1 MKKFT
6 GIAQKLTFGVIVFG
20 ILLSSVCGALGYNE
34 FSAILKRQYN
44 DTAYEIANAAREI
57 LNPDKFDEYLSTGK
71 TDEEYSDILN
81 KLNILAKKTNAN
93 FIYVVKVVFNSD
105 GTLDYTYIYETKPLT
120 FDLEPYPMG
129 YTQYG
134 LKKAYADGV
143 ADIMKNGGEKMEY
156 YSDTEATGY
165 HTTVAVAVKDSE
177 GTPVAMLCVEKPMTR
192 LEEAG
197 QTYLKAV
204 LAGTAVTAAV
214 FSAVYVMFLLKIIIN
229 PVLTTANEVRRFALD
244 SIPSDALLSVKRN
257 DEIGVLERAIG
268 KMEKDIA
275 DYMENLASVTAERER
290 VNTELEVAARIQAS
304 MLPSEFTGVFS
315 EFPDLNGIDISAL
328 MCPAKEVGGDF
339 YDFFPVDGSHIA
351 VVAADVSGKG
361 VPAALFM
368 AIGKTLIKDRT
379 MSGKALDSVFGE
391 VNDLLCGSNSE
402 GLFITAFEGVLDLDS
417 GEFLYVNA
425 GHETPFI
432 RGKNGVFKPHRIA
445 SGFVLAGM
453 DGIKYK
459 CGSIQLEA
467 GDMLFQY
474 TDGVTE
480 ASNVNN
486 ELYGEERL
494 EAALNR
500 NASLPPKEL
509 LLKLKEDIDAFA
521 GNASQFDDITM
532 ICFEYKVNTAAK
544 QSAQR
549 NENIQP
555 ADT

>member
-6 GIAQKLTFGVIVFG
+6 GIAQRLTFGVIVFG
-20 ILLSSVCGALGYNE
+20 ILLSAVCGALGYNE
-34 FSAILKRQYN
+34 FAAILKRQYN
-44 DTAYEIANAAREI
+44 DSAYEIANSAKEI
-57 LNPDKFDEYLSTGK
+57 LNPDKFDEYLSDGM
-71 TDEEYSDILN
+71 TDAEYSDILN
-81 KLNILAKKTNAN
+81 KLNILAKNANVN
-93 FIYVVKVVFNSD
+93 FIYVVKVDFNAD
-105 GTLDYTYIYETKPLT
+105 GTLNYTYIYETKPQM
-120 FDLEPYPMG
+120 FDLEPYPLG
-129 YTQYG
+129 YTEYG

-165 HTTVAVAVKDSE
+165 HTTVAVAVRDSDGE
-177 GTPVAMLCVEKPMTR
+177 PAAMLCVEKPMTR

-197 QTYLKAV
+197 RTYLKAV
-204 LAGTAVTAAV
+204 LAGTALTAAV
-214 FSAVYVMFLLKIIIN
+214 FSAVYVMFLLKTVIN
-229 PVLTTANEVRRFALD
+229 PVLNTANEVRRFALD

-257 DEIGVLERAIG
+257 DEIGVLERSIG

-275 DYMENLASVTAERER
+275 DYMKNLAAVTAERER
-290 VNTELEVAARIQAS
+290 VNAELEVAARIQAS
-304 MLPSEFTGVFS
+304 MLPSEFTGTFS
-315 EFPDLNGIDISAL
+315 EFPDLSGIDIAAL

-339 YDFFPVDGSHIA
+339 YDFFAVDGSHVA

-379 MSGKALDSVFGE
+379 MSGKALENVFGE

-402 GLFITAFEGVLDLDS
+402 GLFITAFEGVLDLES

-425 GHETPFI
+425 GHATPFI
-432 RGKNGVFKPHRIA
+432 RGRDGVFKPHRIA

-459 CGSIQLEA
+459 CGSLMLEA

-509 LLKLKEDIDAFA
+509 LPKIKEDIDAFA
-521 GNASQFDDITM
+521 GNAPQFDDITM
-532 ICFEYKVNTAAK
+532 ICFEYKGNTAAN

-549 NENIQP
+549 SENAQP

>member
-6 GIAQKLTFGVIVFG
+6 GIAWKLTFGVIVFG

-34 FSAILKRQYN
+34 FAAILKRQYN
-44 DTAYEIANAAREI
+44 DSAYEIANSAKE
-57 LNPDKFDEYLSTGK
+57 LLDPDKFDEYLSTGK
-71 TDEEYSDILN
+71 TDSEYDDILN
-81 KLNILAKKTNAN
+81 KLNILAKNANAN
-93 FIYVVKVVFNSD
+93 FIYVVKVDFNED
-105 GTLDYTYIYETKPLT
+105 GTLNYTYIYETRPLA

-129 YTQYG
+129 YAEYG
-134 LKKAYADGV
+134 LKKAYADRV

-156 YSDTEATGY
+156 YSVTEATGY
-165 HTTVAVAVKDSE
+165 HVTAAVAVMDSD
-177 GTPVAMLCVEKPMTR
+177 GNPAAMLCVEKPMTR

-197 QTYLKAV
+197 RTYVKAV
-204 LAGTAVTAAV
+204 LAGTAAIAAV
-214 FSAVYVMFLLKIIIN
+214 FSALYVVFLNKTVIRPI
-229 PVLTTANEVRRFALD
+229 LTTANEVRRFAVD
-244 SIPSDALLSVKRN
+244 SIPSDTLPSVRRN
-257 DEIGVLERAIG
+257 DEIGALERAIG

-304 MLPSEFTGVFS
+304 MLPGAFS
-315 EFPDLNGIDISAL
+315 EFPHLDGIDIYAL

-339 YDFFPVDGSHIA
+339 YDFFAVDGSHVA

-379 MSGKALDSVFGE
+379 MSGKSLDKVFGE

-432 RGKNGVFKPHRIA
+432 RGRDGVFKPRRIA

-453 DGIKYK
+453 EGTKYK
-459 CGSIQLEA
+459 CGSLKLEA
-467 GDMLFQY
+467 GDMLYQY

-480 ASNVNN
+480 ASNTEN

-494 EAALNR
+494 TTALNR
-500 NASLPPKEL
+500 NAALPPKEL
-509 LLKLKEDIDAFA
+509 LPKIKEDIDAFA
-521 GNASQFDDITM
+521 GKAPQFDDITM
-532 ICFEYKVNTAAK
+532 ICFEYKGNTDEK
-544 QSAQR
+544 QSAK
-549 NENIQP
+549 EK
-555 ADT
+555 T

>member
-1 MKKFT
+1 M
-6 GIAQKLTFGVIVFG
+6 IIFG
-20 ILLSSVCGALGYNE
+20 ILLSAVCGALGYNE
-34 FSAILKRQYN
+34 FAAILKRQYN
-44 DTAYEIANAAREI
+44 DSAYEIANSAKEI
-57 LNPDKFDEYLSTGK
+57 LNPYKFDEYLSTGK
-71 TDEEYSDILN
+71 TDEEYGDILN
-81 KLNILAKKTNAN
+81 KLNILAKNANAN
-93 FIYVVKVVFNSD
+93 FIYVVKVDFNAD
-105 GTLDYTYIYETKPLT
+105 GTLNYTYIYETKPQM

-129 YTQYG
+129 YTEHSM
-134 LKKAYADGV
+134 KKAYADGV
-143 ADIMKNGGEKMEY
+143 ADIMKNGAEKMEY

-165 HTTVAVAVKDSE
+165 HTTVAVAVRDSD
-177 GTPVAMLCVEKPMTR
+177 GTPAAMLCVEKPMTR

-197 QTYLKAV
+197 RTYLKAV
-204 LAGTAVTAAV
+204 LAGTALTTAV
-214 FSAVYVMFLLKIIIN
+214 FSAAYVMFLLKTVIN
-229 PVLTTANEVRRFALD
+229 PVLNTANEVRRFALD

-257 DEIGVLERAIG
+257 DEIGVLERSIG

-275 DYMENLASVTAERER
+275 DYMENLAAVTAERER
-290 VNTELEVAARIQAS
+290 VNAELEVAARIQAS

-315 EFPDLNGIDISAL
+315 EFPDLNGIDIAAL

-339 YDFFPVDGSHIA
+339 YDFFPVDGSQVA

-379 MSGKALDSVFGE
+379 MSGKALENVFGE

-402 GLFITAFEGVLDLDS
+402 GLFITAFEGVLDLES

-432 RGKNGVFKPHRIA
+432 RGRDGVFKPRRIA

-459 CGSIQLEA
+459 CGSLMLEA

-509 LLKLKEDIDAFA
+509 LPKIKEDIDAFA
-521 GNASQFDDITM
+521 GNAPQFDDITM
-532 ICFEYKVNTAAK
+532 ICFEYRGNAAAR
-544 QSAQR
+544 QSS
-549 NENIQP
+549 EEIEIEI
-555 ADT
+555 

>member
-6 GIAQKLTFGVIVFG
+6 GIAQRLTFGVIVFG
-20 ILLSSVCGALGYNE
+20 ILLSAVCGAFGYNE
-34 FSAILKRQYN
+34 FAAILKRQYN
-44 DTAYEIANAAREI
+44 DSAYEIANSAKEI
-57 LNPDKFDEYLSTGK
+57 LNPDKFDEYLSDGM
-71 TDEEYSDILN
+71 TDAEYSDILN
-81 KLNILAKKTNAN
+81 KLNILAKNANVN
-93 FIYVVKVVFNSD
+93 FIYVVKVDFNAD
-105 GTLDYTYIYETKPLT
+105 GTLNYTYIYETKPQM
-120 FDLEPYPMG
+120 FDLEPYPLG
-129 YTQYG
+129 YTEYG

-165 HTTVAVAVKDSE
+165 HTTVAVAVRDSDGE
-177 GTPVAMLCVEKPMTR
+177 PAAMLCVEKPMTR

-197 QTYLKAV
+197 RTYLKAV
-204 LAGTAVTAAV
+204 LAGTALTAAV
-214 FSAVYVMFLLKIIIN
+214 FSAVYVMFLLKTVIN
-229 PVLTTANEVRRFALD
+229 PVLNTANEVRRFALD

-257 DEIGVLERAIG
+257 DEIGVLERSIG

-275 DYMENLASVTAERER
+275 DYMKNLAAVTAERER
-290 VNTELEVAARIQAS
+290 VNAELEVAARIQAS
-304 MLPSEFTGVFS
+304 MLPSEFTGTFS
-315 EFPDLNGIDISAL
+315 EFPDLSGIDIAAL

-432 RGKNGVFKPHRIA
+432 RGKDGVFKPHRIS

-459 CGSIQLEA
+459 CGSFVLEA

-500 NASLPPKEL
+500 HASLPPREL
-509 LLKLKEDIDAFA
+509 LPKLKEDIDAFA
-521 GNASQFDDITM
+521 GNAPQFDDITM
-532 ICFEYKVNTAAK
+532 ICLEYRGNAAAGQSSEEIETA
-544 QSAQR
+544 
-549 NENIQP
+549 I
-555 ADT
+555 